1 MLKQLYVLANDS
13 QWWYV
18 FYMELKLITENNP
31 NISCSY
37 FFLARWAWGQKEA
50 KQIWNALKG
59 RQGEALLD

>member
-1 MLKQLYVLANDS
+1 MLKQLYMLANDS

-31 NISCSY
+31 NISWSH
-37 FFLARWAWGQKEA
+37 GGVKK
-50 KQIWNALKG
+50 KQNKWNALKG

>member
-1 MLKQLYVLANDS
+1 MLKQLYMLANDS

-31 NISCSY
+31 NISCS
-37 FFLARWAWGQKEA
+37 FSWLGGVKK
-50 KQIWNALKG
+50 KQSKWNALRG